1 MRSNGTKA
9 GTRLKTRRVTMVDVA
24 RRARVSQSAVSF
36 VLNSSQQSRK
46 ISENTAARI
55 RRAARDLNFHPSHA
69 ARQLAGKR
77 SGIIGACA
85 SYLYRNQILARSL
98 ACLTKEAAVRGMAV
112 LAEESEDLPTSP
124 KSFADRCQSWNVDG
138 LIFVAMYNDSIWPQ
152 VVEATVRLPR
162 VISVV
167 GDAGIPNSHTVES
180 DVGDGVRQT
189 VQYLHAQ
196 GRRRMVMI
204 LEALDCQLDCRR
216 HAAFL
221 DTHAELGI
229 GGDEAQVQ
237 LATRDWDENDVSK
250 WDSLCDQLLNV
261 CGADAVLTDND
272 VTAAGLLAACNR
284 RGVRVPDDLA
294 LIGWGNTTVSRWISP
309 MLTTVDFQPE
319 QLMGQAMNLVTAS
332 HRAAGRGAAANDRIE
347 AQADRAGFG
356 VNRARPSR
364 RIAVEILLSY
374 EN

>member
-1 MRSNGTKA
+1 
-9 GTRLKTRRVTMVDVA
+9 MVDVA

-36 VLNSSQQSRK
+36 VLNGSQQSRK

-85 SYLYRNQILARSL
+85 SYLHRNQILARNL
-98 ACLTKEAAVRGMAV
+98 AYLTKEAAVRGMAV
-112 LAEESEDLPTSP
+112 LAEESADSPTSP

-138 LIFVAMYNDSIWPQ
+138 LIFVAMYNDSIWPH
-152 VVEATVRLPR
+152 VVETTARLPR

-189 VQYLHAQ
+189 VKHLHAQ

-204 LEALDCQLDCRR
+204 LEALDCQLDRRR

-221 DTHAELGI
+221 GAHTELGS
-229 GGDEAQVQ
+229 GCDEAQIQ

-250 WDSLCDQLLNV
+250 WDSLCDQLLKV

-309 MLTTVDFQPE
+309 MLTTVDIQPE
-319 QLMGQAMNLVTAS
+319 QLMGWAMDLVTALIERPEEEQPRTNVVKPKLIV
-332 HRAAGRGAAANDRIE
+332 RASG
-347 AQADRAGFG
+347 
-356 VNRARPSR
+356 
-364 RIAVEILLSY
+364 
-374 EN
+374 